1 MARPTDDR
9 PKPGAA
15 SPPKSSSPLKSS
27 SPPPSPFLPPE
38 PPRPRPQLPP
48 SDPLLRQRALAAL
61 ILGILS
67 LITMLLIGNLHRA
80 APVAAV
86 ALAVALTAVA
96 LAVSATRAA
105 KRAGTSRPRG
115 ATPGLVLG
123 VLGLIVSGFALVGFL
138 AFGAQIDQ
146 YSSCMSQATTSS
158 QQQACQTQ
166 LEHAIDNRVGI
177 NSGS

>member
-15 SPPKSSSPLKSS
+15 SPPKS

-48 SDPLLRQRALAAL
+48 SDPVLTQRALAAL
-61 ILGILS
+61 ILSILS

-80 APVAAV
+80 ATVAAV

-115 ATPGLVLG
+115 ATPGFVLG

-138 AFGAQIDQ
+138 VFGAQIDQ
-146 YSSCMSQATTSS
+146 YSSCMNQATTSS

-166 LEHAIDNRVGI
+166 LEHAIDSRVGI

>member
-1 MARPTDDR
+1 MARLTDDR
-9 PKPGAA
+9 PEPGQ
-15 SPPKSSSPLKSS
+15 SPPPKP

-48 SDPLLRQRALAAL
+48 SDPALRQRALAAL
-61 ILGILS
+61 FLGILS
-67 LITMLLIGNLHRA
+67 LITMLLIGNLQRA

-96 LAVSATRAA
+96 LAVSAARAA

-115 ATPGLVLG
+115 ATGGLVLG
-123 VLGLIVSGFALVGFL
+123 VVGVIFSGFALVGFL
-138 AFGAQIDQ
+138 VFGAQIDQ
-146 YSSCMSQATTSS
+146 YSSCMNQAAATS

-166 LEHAIDNRVGI
+166 LEHAIDNRLGI
-177 NSGS
+177 STSS